1 MTVYSLVFSE
11 SGEIVD
17 GNDYLDLD
25 QAYDVAEMYSA
36 EQRRAVTIVECQ
48 GINEYEIARIKN
60 FQDRA
65 VTRTERFGLPPLLF
79 SEKPL
84 YLVYDE

>member
-36 EQRRAVTIVECQ
+36 EQRCGVAILERQ
-48 GINEYEIARIKN
+48 GNCEYQIACVRN
-60 FQDRA
+60 F
-65 VTRTERFGLPPLLF
+65 
-79 SEKPL
+79 
-84 YLVYDE
+84 

>member
-1 MTVYSLVFSE
+1 MSVPQLINSCFVMLLDRRLLTMTVYSLVFSE

-36 EQRRAVTIVECQ
+36 EQRCGVAILERQ
-48 GINEYEIARIKN
+48 GNCEYQIAFVRN
-60 FQDRA
+60 F
-65 VTRTERFGLPPLLF
+65 
-79 SEKPL
+79 
-84 YLVYDE
+84 

>member
-1 MTVYSLVFSE
+1 MTVYSLVFSDT
-11 SGEIVD
+11 GRNID

-60 FQDRA
+60 F
-65 VTRTERFGLPPLLF
+65 
-79 SEKPL
+79 
-84 YLVYDE
+84 

>member
-1 MTVYSLVFSE
+1 VFSE

-36 EQRRAVTIVECQ
+36 EQRCGVAIFERQ
-48 GINEYEIARIKN
+48 SDREYQIALVRN
-60 FQDRA
+60 F
-65 VTRTERFGLPPLLF
+65 
-79 SEKPL
+79 
-84 YLVYDE
+84 